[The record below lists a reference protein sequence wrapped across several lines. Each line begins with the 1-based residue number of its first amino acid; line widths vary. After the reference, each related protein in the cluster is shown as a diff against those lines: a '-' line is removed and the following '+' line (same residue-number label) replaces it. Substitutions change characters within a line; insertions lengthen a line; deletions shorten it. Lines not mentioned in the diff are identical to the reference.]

1 MRFYGG
7 KTMRITTYELNGKT
21 LFQMQGYIGT
31 DPATG
36 KRLRVT
42 RRGFKSEEDCQKEYY
57 RLKLQHE
64 AGEFNNK
71 VVKYTFQEVYDLW
84 IQQYANTV
92 KESTLNKT
100 KTIFRCHI
108 LPCYGKMYIHRI
120 KINHCQDAVNLWF
133 KSLKNY
139 RIVNNYAGLVFRH
152 AMKLGIISSNPS
164 LLVTMP
170 VLLNKVDDDEEIENF
185 LSKEDLIKLLDAVD
199 LPRWKTLLRLLAYSG
214 FRKGEALALN
224 WNDINFK
231 KATVSISKTLT
242 IGLENKLIVQPP
254 KTKKSKRTISM
265 DPGTMEMLREWK
277 RVQAEEMLGL
287 GFNVNKPD
295 QLVFTN
301 FKNKFV
307 NPQKVGQIMEKY
319 CQRAGVKIITP
330 HGLRHTH
337 CSILFESGA
346 TLKDV
351 QDRLGH
357 SDIKT
362 TMNIYAHVTEQKKE
376 ETALKFAAFVGS

>member
-1 MRFYGG
+1 
-7 KTMRITTYELNGKT
+7 MRITTYEQEGKT

-36 KRLRVT
+36 KRIRVT

-57 RLKLQHE
+57 RLKLQFE

-84 IQQYANTV
+84 IQQYQNTV
-92 KESTLNKT
+92 KESTLQNT
-100 KTIFRCHI
+100 MTLFRCHI
-108 LPCYGKMYIHRI
+108 LPKFGKMYINRI
-120 KINHCQDAVNLWF
+120 KITHCQEAVNHWF
-133 KSLKNY
+133 KVLKNF
-139 RIVNNYAGLVFRH
+139 RIVNSYAGLVFRH
-152 AMKLGIISSNPS
+152 AMKLGIISSNPTE
-164 LLVTMP
+164 LVTMP
-170 VLLNKVDDDEEIENF
+170 VTLDQVEDEDDIENF
-185 LSKEDLIKLLDAVD
+185 FSKAELLTFLEGIDSQK
-199 LPRWKTLLRLLAYSG
+199 WKTFFRVLAYSG
-214 FRKGEALALN
+214 FRKGEALALT

-231 KATVSISKTLT
+231 KLTISVSKTLT
-242 IGLENKLIVQPP
+242 IGLDNKLIVQTP
-254 KTKKSKRTISM
+254 KTKKSKRTVSI
-265 DPGTMEMLREWK
+265 DPGTMEMLKIWK
-277 RVQAEEMLGL
+277 RIQAEEMIGL

-301 FKNKFV
+301 LKNKFI
-307 NPQKVGQIMEKY
+307 NPQKVGQMMIKY
-319 CQRAGVKIITP
+319 CQRSGVKYITP

-337 CSILFESGA
+337 CSILFEAGA

-376 ETALKFAAFVGS
+376 ETALKFAAFLGS

>member
-1 MRFYGG
+1 
-7 KTMRITTYELNGKT
+7 MRITTYEQEGKT

-36 KRLRVT
+36 KRIRVT

-57 RLKLQHE
+57 RLKLQFE

-84 IQQYANTV
+84 IQQYQNTV
-92 KESTLNKT
+92 KESTLQNT
-100 KTIFRCHI
+100 MTLFRCHI
-108 LPCYGKMYIHRI
+108 LPKFGKMYINRI
-120 KINHCQDAVNLWF
+120 KITHCQEAVNHWF
-133 KSLKNY
+133 KVLKNF
-139 RIVNNYAGLVFRH
+139 RIVNSYAGLVFRH
-152 AMKLGIISSNPS
+152 AMKLGIISSNPTE
-164 LLVTMP
+164 LVTMP
-170 VLLNKVDDDEEIENF
+170 VTLDQVEDEDDIENF
-185 LSKEDLIKLLDAVD
+185 FSKAELLTFLEGIDSQK
-199 LPRWKTLLRLLAYSG
+199 WKTFFRVLAYSG
-214 FRKGEALALN
+214 FRKGEALALT

-231 KATVSISKTLT
+231 KLTISVSKTLT
-242 IGLENKLIVQPP
+242 IGLDNKLIVQTP
-254 KTKKSKRTISM
+254 KTKKSKRTVSM
-265 DPGTMEMLREWK
+265 DPGTMEMLKIWK
-277 RVQAEEMLGL
+277 RIQAEEMIGL

-295 QLVFTN
+295 QLLFTN
-301 FKNKFV
+301 LKNRFI
-307 NPQKVGQIMEKY
+307 NPQKVGQMMIKY
-319 CQRAGVKIITP
+319 CQRSGVKYITP

-337 CSILFESGA
+337 CSILFEAGA

-376 ETALKFAAFVGS
+376 ETALKFAAFLGS

>member
-1 MRFYGG
+1 
-7 KTMRITTYELNGKT
+7 MRITTYEQEGKT

-36 KRLRVT
+36 KRIRVT

-57 RLKLQHE
+57 RLKLQFE

-84 IQQYANTV
+84 IQQYQNTV
-92 KESTLNKT
+92 KESTLQNT
-100 KTIFRCHI
+100 MTLFRCHI
-108 LPCYGKMYIHRI
+108 LPKFGKMYINRI
-120 KINHCQDAVNLWF
+120 KITHCQEAVNHWF
-133 KSLKNY
+133 KVLKNF
-139 RIVNNYAGLVFRH
+139 RIVNSYAGLVFRH
-152 AMKLGIISSNPS
+152 AMKLGIISSNPTK
-164 LLVTMP
+164 LVTMP
-170 VLLNKVDDDEEIENF
+170 VTLDQVEDEDDIENF
-185 LSKEDLIKLLDAVD
+185 FSKAELLTFLEGIDSQK
-199 LPRWKTLLRLLAYSG
+199 WKTFFRVLAYSG
-214 FRKGEALALN
+214 FRKGEALALT

-231 KATVSISKTLT
+231 KLTISVSKTLT
-242 IGLENKLIVQPP
+242 IGLDNKLIVQTP
-254 KTKKSKRTISM
+254 KTKKSKRTVSI
-265 DPGTMEMLREWK
+265 DPGTMEMLKIWK
-277 RVQAEEMLGL
+277 RIQAEEMIGL

-301 FKNKFV
+301 LKNKFI
-307 NPQKVGQIMEKY
+307 NPQKVGQMMIKY
-319 CQRAGVKIITP
+319 CQHSGVKYITP

-337 CSILFESGA
+337 CSILFEAGA

-376 ETALKFAAFVGS
+376 ETALKFAAFLGS

>member
-1 MRFYGG
+1 
-7 KTMRITTYELNGKT
+7 MRITTYEQEGKT

-36 KRLRVT
+36 KRIRVT

-57 RLKLQHE
+57 RLKLQFE

-84 IQQYANTV
+84 IQQYQNTV
-92 KESTLNKT
+92 KESTLQNT
-100 KTIFRCHI
+100 MTLFRCHI
-108 LPCYGKMYIHRI
+108 LPKFGKMYINRI
-120 KINHCQDAVNLWF
+120 KITHCQEAVNHWF
-133 KSLKNY
+133 KVLKNF
-139 RIVNNYAGLVFRH
+139 RIVNSYACLVFRH
-152 AMKLGIISSNPS
+152 AMKLGIISSNPTE
-164 LLVTMP
+164 LVTMP
-170 VLLNKVDDDEEIENF
+170 VTLDQVEDEDDIENF
-185 LSKEDLIKLLDAVD
+185 FSKAELLTFLEGIDSQK
-199 LPRWKTLLRLLAYSG
+199 WKTFFRVLAYSG
-214 FRKGEALALN
+214 FRKGEALALT

-231 KATVSISKTLT
+231 KLTISVSKTLT
-242 IGLENKLIVQPP
+242 IGLDNKLIVQTP
-254 KTKKSKRTISM
+254 KTKKSKRTVSI
-265 DPGTMEMLREWK
+265 DPGTMEMLKIWK
-277 RVQAEEMLGL
+277 RIQAEEMIGL

-301 FKNKFV
+301 LKNKFI
-307 NPQKVGQIMEKY
+307 NPQKVGQMMIKY
-319 CQRAGVKIITP
+319 CQRSGVKYITP

-376 ETALKFAAFVGS
+376 ETALKFAAFLGS